1 MLFIPVFL
9 LFTIAL
15 LFTSLIFFF
24 LFWVYSYPPFFDD
37 NPFGIY
43 EKILA
48 GKLQFPHH
56 FDNAARDLIKRLLT
70 ADRTKRLG
78 NLRGGSDDVK
88 RHKWFREVDWQ
99 GLYDR
104 RVAAPIVPP
113 YQHPGDTSNFEKY
126 AEPTEEETG
135 FGRNNASTD
144 PFRHLFSNF

>member
-1 MLFIPVFL
+1 M
-9 LFTIAL
+9 
-15 LFTSLIFFF
+15 
-24 LFWVYSYPPFFDD
+24 
-37 NPFGIY
+37 
-43 EKILA
+43 
-48 GKLQFPHH
+48 QFPHH
-56 FDNAARDLIKRLLT
+56 FDSAAKDLIKRLLT

-88 RHKWFREVDWQ
+88 RHKWFREVDWL

-104 RVAAPIVPP
+104 RVSAPIVPP

-135 FGRNNASTD
+135 FGRSNVSAD